1 MVLNRSRFV
10 GFQLPFFV
18 EGVGL
23 NGLLQS
29 SSSPDFGDIC
39 GLIFAIDLHCVSSEH
54 ISVLPFVT
62 GSHLSSESSARLYV
76 GGACPPSNGC
86 LAGRKMIATLQ
97 GGLERFLLVCLPV
110 VEHPMDTGEFLF
122 RFVELVLDRLL
133 LVDQ

>member
-1 MVLNRSRFV
+1 MLLNRVRFV

-29 SSSPDFGDIC
+29 SSSPDFVDIC
-39 GLIFAIDLHCVSSEH
+39 GLLRAIDLRCVSSDY
-54 ISVLPFVT
+54 IAVLPFVS
-62 GSHLSSESSARLYV
+62 GSHLSSESSALHA
-76 GGACPPSNGC
+76 GGVCPLSNGC